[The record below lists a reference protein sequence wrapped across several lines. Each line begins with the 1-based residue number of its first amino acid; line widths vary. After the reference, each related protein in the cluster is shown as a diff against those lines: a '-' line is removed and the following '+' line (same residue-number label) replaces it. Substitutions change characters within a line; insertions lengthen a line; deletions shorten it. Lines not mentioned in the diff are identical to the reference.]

1 MVVRSNISSC
11 PCGFIEISSHVEE
24 VLIITFNFSK
34 SSYIYRYVSIYYY
47 VNNDTVRFSVVSN
60 IYAFERLREIPDV
73 SETYRMII
81 GLSDLERV
89 LRV

>member
-1 MVVRSNISSC
+1 
-11 PCGFIEISSHVEE
+11 
-24 VLIITFNFSK
+24 
-34 SSYIYRYVSIYYY
+34 
-47 VNNDTVRFSVVSN
+47 VVSN